1 MINDVLRA
9 MESRRSHRA
18 YAPTQLTK
26 AQLDAILLA
35 ALQSPSAVNR
45 QPWHF
50 SVVQNQQLLAR
61 LTKAAHRRAAQLTRE
76 ERGPRF
82 DDPAFHV
89 HYHAPTVIFLS
100 AEDTPAN
107 RLDCGIAVQQIALAA
122 ESLGLGSVIVGLIR
136 LAFEN
141 DEAEE
146 LKQALHFPKNHAF
159 MISIALGTPTDDK
172 PAHENDFSKISLIS

>member
-1 MINDVLRA
+1 MNNDVLKVMA
-9 MESRRSHRA
+9 DRRSHRA
-18 YAPTQLTK
+18 YQATQLTP

-50 SVVQNQQLLAR
+50 TVVQDKQLLKR
-61 LTKAAHRRAAQLTRE
+61 LTQAAHRRAKQLPRE
-76 ERGPRF
+76 QRGPRF

-107 RLDCGIAVQQIALAA
+107 RMDCGIAVQQIALAA
-122 ESLGLGSVIVGLIR
+122 QSLGLGSVIVGLIR
-136 LAFEN
+136 LAFES
-141 DEAEE
+141 DEA
-146 LKQALHFPKNHAF
+146 QALKEALQFPAGHEF
-159 MISIALGTPTDDK
+159 MISIALGTPADDK
-172 PAHENDFSKISLIS
+172 PPHDLDHGKVTFIR